1 MKDKHVTKLEK
12 RVKELEKFA
21 RDVTK
26 YMNTWGPEVQK
37 RRDERDAI
45 WDEMVR
51 VVSIQRKNNEK
62 DG

>member
-37 RRDERDAI
+37 RRDERDER
-45 WDEMVR
+45 WDEMIR
-51 VVSIQRKNNEK
+51 VLTIQKKNQK
-62 DG
+62 TD